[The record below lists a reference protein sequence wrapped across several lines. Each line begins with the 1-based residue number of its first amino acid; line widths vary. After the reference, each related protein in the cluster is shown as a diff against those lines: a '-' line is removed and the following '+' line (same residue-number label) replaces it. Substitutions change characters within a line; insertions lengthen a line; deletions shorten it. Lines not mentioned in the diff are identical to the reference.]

1 MIVNKIA
8 HLEAIRIHIA
18 DMLEISLD
26 YLAGNAEQKLDKAT
40 LKRILE
46 IDKLQ
51 PKDKEIVF
59 TFLDVFLQKT
69 KLQQLLQ

>member
-18 DMLEISLD
+18 DILEVGLD
-26 YLAGNAEQKLDKAT
+26 YLVGNAEQKLDKAT

>member
-1 MIVNKIA
+1 MIVNKKA
-8 HLEAIRIHIA
+8 HLETIRISIA
-18 DMLEISLD
+18 DILEVGLD
-26 YLAGNAEQKLDKAT
+26 YLVGNAEQKLDRAT